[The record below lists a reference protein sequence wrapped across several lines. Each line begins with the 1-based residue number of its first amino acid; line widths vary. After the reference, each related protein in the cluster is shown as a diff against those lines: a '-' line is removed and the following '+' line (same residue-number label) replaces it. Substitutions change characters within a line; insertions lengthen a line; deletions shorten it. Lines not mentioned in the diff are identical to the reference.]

1 MAGDRL
7 SGDSNPSPYAYTF
20 AYTYHFSSYSL
31 ESRQISTINES
42 APPCAITKAK
52 KCEFVIC
59 QKQTSEQKDSW
70 LTLKVWPLVGT

>member
-20 AYTYHFSSYSL
+20 AYTYHFSSYRYSL

-42 APPCAITKAK
+42 APPYAIAKAK
-52 KCEFVIC
+52 KCEFVTC

-70 LTLKVWPLVGT
+70 LTL